1 MVSKKKSLNIIGKTA
16 LIVLLSVV
24 VLVSG
29 YAVYFAGVFYR
40 VDDNLSLAPT
50 NKTQASLV
58 TATEYTMLN
67 WNIGFGAYSDDYSF
81 FMDGGKYSRGFSEEA
96 VQKNLDGVKETV
108 SEASAKYAKN
118 EFDFICYQEVDYEA
132 TRSYKINQS
141 RFLYT
146 FHDAYSY
153 VFAQNYDS
161 PYILFPFNEPHG
173 ANKSGIM
180 TFSKYRIESAIRKQV
195 PVEKGFMKYLD
206 LDRCYSKT
214 RISVNKGERDLLII
228 NLHLSAYT
236 SDGTIAIE
244 QLKLLLA
251 DCKQEI
257 EKGNY
262 VICAGD
268 FNKDLVGYADVS
280 GESSATLFCDNSAV
294 EGWAKQIDSKV
305 FENTRMSKVEYTE
318 YLEGNPVPSCRNA
331 DRPYSEDNKVYI
343 VDGFLVSDN
352 VQVTN
357 AIVLDE
363 QFKYSDHNPVV
374 MSFKLKK

>member
-1 MVSKKKSLNIIGKTA
+1 MANKKKTLKIIGKTA
-16 LIVLLSVV
+16 LIVLLSVI

-29 YAVYFAGVFYR
+29 YVVYFAGSFYR
-40 VDDNLSLAPT
+40 INDNLSLPPV
-50 NKTQASLV
+50 NKTQDTLLTS
-58 TATEYTMLN
+58 TEYTMLN
-67 WNIGFGAYSDDYSF
+67 WNIGFGAYSDNYSF
-81 FMDGGKYSRGFSEEA
+81 FMDGGKYSRGFSEDA
-96 VQKNLDGVKETV
+96 VQKNLDGIKERV
-108 SEASAKYAKN
+108 SAAATKYTKKG
-118 EFDFICYQEVDYEA
+118 FDFICYQEVDYEA
-132 TRSYKINQS
+132 TRSYQIDQRK
-141 RFLYT
+141 FLYN
-146 FHDAYSY
+146 FHDTYSY

-161 PYILFPFNEPHG
+161 PYILYPFNEPHG
-173 ANKSGIM
+173 ANKAGIM

-214 RISVNKGERDLLII
+214 RISVNKGERELVLI

-236 SDGTIAIE
+236 SDGTIAID

-251 DCKQEI
+251 DCKQEV

-280 GESSATLFCDNSAV
+280 GESSATLFDDTSAT

-305 FENTRMSKVEYTE
+305 FEKTGMSKVEYTE
-318 YLEGNPVPSCRNA
+318 YTEDPVPSCRNA
-331 DRPYSEDNKVYI
+331 DRPYSEGNKVYI
-343 VDGFLVSDN
+343 VDGFLISDN
-352 VQVTN
+352 VHVID
-357 AIVLDE
+357 ALVLDE